1 MLRVLVLTALSLLM
15 AAPAFAEGSGGAGGS
30 LGERANW
37 PCQGCNV
44 VTPPGYEHGQ
54 PTKLLVTLHGD
65 EGDPDYIQ
73 WKLET
78 PARNAGYLMLNLQ
91 CPRDLGCG
99 AYEGSWW
106 RWEAYSNQHDI
117 EWLGRQVDAM
127 EAEYNVDLN
136 RIYLAGFSGGSSYLS
151 EYPWIYTMRYA
162 GLVYFAG
169 GYNPGRYGYSCS
181 DAVCK
186 IPAYFLIGT
195 EDFLLPGAGQIRDY
209 LTGCGHEVEW
219 NLVQGEEHGIIDREV
234 PSVFAFLDARPH
246 LCRGDPDPDPEP
258 DPVVV
263 EPEPE
268 PDPVIEP
275 DPEPDVASLE
285 PAVLEGQITCDN
297 LVALEPTAL
306 MGKLNVGQLECLE
319 GRIATSPTMTDKDK
333 TSRVLLANAEA
344 KGDKREWERLMR
356 RHLEEIDRS
365 DPNLCFKYA
374 LHLSRGGVGRAWGV
388 IKWADYALEN
398 KNQWSGATYKSR
410 VYSLYQLKAEAA
422 NKLWEDSNAKLV
434 NAQGGEREE
443 LASKEEKARGMAKD
457 YAMEWLD
464 YARASNQDTTKPMQL
479 CVAAAGSKKYCQE

>member
-1 MLRVLVLTALSLLM
+1 MKRALLLLFLASGVASAQQSISEMSELFPAQPCHDGWAGCIVDGKEVTAEPVRDGVGRPLPANMRVGWFDLEATTAFNPFVELSAYTGELPS
-15 AAPAFAEGSGGAGGS
+15 AAPAPAVAGIEDDAMAALLDGDIPQDDEPPAPTTD
-30 LGERANW
+30 ER
-37 PCQGCNV
+37 
-44 VTPPGYEHGQ
+44 
-54 PTKLLVTLHGD
+54 
-65 EGDPDYIQ
+65 DPD
-73 WKLET
+73 
-78 PARNAGYLMLNLQ
+78 P
-91 CPRDLGCG
+91 
-99 AYEGSWW
+99 
-106 RWEAYSNQHDI
+106 
-117 EWLGRQVDAM
+117 
-127 EAEYNVDLN
+127 
-136 RIYLAGFSGGSSYLS
+136 
-151 EYPWIYTMRYA
+151 
-162 GLVYFAG
+162 
-169 GYNPGRYGYSCS
+169 
-181 DAVCK
+181 
-186 IPAYFLIGT
+186 
-195 EDFLLPGAGQIRDY
+195 
-209 LTGCGHEVEW
+209 
-219 NLVQGEEHGIIDREV
+219 V
-234 PSVFAFLDARPH
+234 PD
-246 LCRGDPDPDPEP
+246 RGDPDERDRPSAVVGSADLSTDPEPRVEPDRFVEPDPDPVVVAPEPEP

-263 EPEPE
+263 EPEPD
-268 PDPVIEP
+268 PDPIIEP

-285 PAVLEGQITCDN
+285 PAVLEGQVTCDN